1 MWNWKR
7 TIGGTAFA
15 GAALVAG
22 GASAAA
28 QEAPSSDTYRL
39 VEVAGAPLPAVLE
52 DGDTCREEVLAG
64 SLTLEADGRW
74 TLVTTER
81 EVCGDAVEDEE
92 EREDG
97 TYEVDGDAIRFLDDD
112 EGEDEDPDGDAD
124 DADDA
129 GEIELE
135 DLSSG
140 TRTDAGLTIRLEDGE
155 TILVFRR

>member
-7 TIGGTAFA
+7 TIGGTAFT

-39 VEVAGAPLPAVLE
+39 VEVAGVALPAVLE
-52 DGDTCREEVLAG
+52 DGDACREEVLAG
-64 SLTLEADGRW
+64 TLTLEADGRW
-74 TLVTTER
+74 TLDTTER
-81 EVCGDAVEDEE
+81 EVCGDVVEEEE

-97 TYEVDGDAIRFLDDD
+97 TYEVDGDVIRFLDDD
-112 EGEDEDPDGDAD
+112 EGEDDDAD

-129 GEIELE
+129 EEIELE

>member
-1 MWNWKR
+1 MRNWKR
-7 TIGGTAFA
+7 TIGGTACA
-15 GAALVAG
+15 GVALVAG

-28 QEAPSSDTYRL
+28 QEAPSPATYRL
-39 VEVAGAPLPAVLE
+39 VEVAGGALPAVLE
-52 DGDTCREEVLAG
+52 EADACREEVLG
-64 SLTLEADGRW
+64 GTLTLEADGRW

-81 EVCGDAVEDEE
+81 EVCGDAVEEEE

-112 EGEDEDPDGDAD
+112 VDESDDPEDG
-124 DADDA
+124 ADDA

-155 TILVFRR
+155 TVLVFRR